1 MQGFFWFFLFLLNG
15 KQIRFTVCKRFWT
28 LLRFYGL
35 YTRNNHFKIF
45 LLLHYI
51 DMIFYFY
58 SEFNFGELLTN
69 YWPRMRSDLST
80 VIQYLSITDRS
91 VTSIKC
97 LCITSLFCKY
107 FNFFKDFLIWRICH
121 STPVENA
128 LFSIWKF
135 QLFFSASFSE
145 SLGFPKYS
153 ESSSMHKKVD
163 QRAFHSMSEGCYIL
177 L

>member
-1 MQGFFWFFLFLLNG
+1 MFLLNG

-58 SEFNFGELLTN
+58 SDFNFGELLTN

-91 VTSIKC
+91 VTSMKC
-97 LCITSLFCKY
+97 LCITSLFCKALTFLKRFPY
-107 FNFFKDFLIWRICH
+107 LADLSLDTCRKCTFLYLEISAVFFCQFLGKPWIPKIFWVILYAQKSWAAALSFNVRG
-121 STPVENA
+121 V
-128 LFSIWKF
+128 
-135 QLFFSASFSE
+135 
-145 SLGFPKYS
+145 
-153 ESSSMHKKVD
+153 
-163 QRAFHSMSEGCYIL
+163 L
-177 L
+177 LL